1 MRSVFVFPPGE
12 RSATAALLDRSVP
25 GQREPWILDGALYI
39 DIDDEETGHLFSDWD
54 PDDVAVLEAV
64 VGRRPA
70 WAVQID
76 VSGRVDGIAEVH
88 RAVALLLAHGGVAVD
103 DHSAHPWTLQEIEAG
118 AVVDGRRF
126 FRPRFTP
133 PGWHGR

>member
-12 RSATAALLDRSVP
+12 RSVTAALLDRSVP
-25 GQREPWILDGALYI
+25 GQREPWILDGVLYI
-39 DIDDEETGHLFSDWD
+39 DIDDEETGFLFSDWD
-54 PDDVAVLEAV
+54 PEDVAGLATAV
-64 VGRRPA
+64 GHRPA

-76 VSGRVDGIAEVH
+76 VSGRVYGIAEVH
-88 RAVALLLAHGGVAVD
+88 RAVALLLANGGVTVD
-103 DHSAHPWTLQEIEAG
+103 DHSAHPWTLREIVSG
-118 AVVDGRRF
+118 AVVEGRRF